1 MSAEDREFGHAAP
14 GDMTCAVMDDNA
26 ESERISEAAHFR
38 ALLRRIADSDQ
49 AAFAELYDATS
60 ARLYG
65 MVLRV
70 LRNPGY
76 SEETTQEVYLQIWRD
91 ASRYEPGRGSPLAW
105 MMTLAHR
112 RAVDRVRSEQSG
124 ANREALYGSSTYSPA
139 HDQVYE
145 SVLQQSEAD
154 AVLGCLGSLTNTQH
168 ESVQLAYYQ
177 GLTYQQVA
185 DRLGVGLPT
194 VKSRIREGLIKLK
207 RCLGVSSDE

>member
-1 MSAEDREFGHAAP
+1 MSDR
-14 GDMTCAVMDDNA
+14 V
-26 ESERISEAAHFR
+26 SEAAYFR
-38 ALLRRIADSDQ
+38 VLLRRIANSDQ
-49 AAFAELYDATS
+49 AAFAELFDATS
-60 ARLYG
+60 PRLHG

-91 ASRYEPGRGSPLAW
+91 AARYDADRGSPLAW

-124 ANREALYGSSTYSPA
+124 ANREALYGSSTYAPA

-145 SVLQQSEAD
+145 SVLQKSETD
-154 AVLGCLGSLTNTQH
+154 AVVFCLGSLTNTQH

-207 RCLGVSSDE
+207 RCLGVSSYE